1 MKKKRSYKRTEKIW
15 LALVIIFY
23 VLYNLPGIPP
33 CGKPDATLWHALLT
47 IVPLWAI
54 IYFGLITLIKQRR
67 LKPEE
72 KPLNVSSREEN
83 A

>member
-33 CGKPDATLWHALLT
+33 YGKPDATLWHALLT